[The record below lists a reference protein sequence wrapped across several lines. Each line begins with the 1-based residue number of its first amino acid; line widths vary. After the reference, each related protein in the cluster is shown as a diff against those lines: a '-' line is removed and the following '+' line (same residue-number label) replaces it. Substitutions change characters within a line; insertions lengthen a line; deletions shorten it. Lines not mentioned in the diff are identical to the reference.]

1 MKSSKSEQ
9 VFSPI
14 KSNNT
19 DKTLSRTLWIQK
31 LIILSQN
38 RLFNVLLFHTLWCSR
53 STWWRGNLHPGFGV
67 LRVCCTQAYRA
78 ICLPWAAAWKIHK
91 LLLFRKMTEY
101 LPYNPWIHTLTCSSC
116 MASPYCSVHGVLCL
130 QIIRDITI
138 VLLIDHRLFHV
149 DLLFYFDDVRRWKRS
164 ESNPCIMFFDL
175 SLYKMSKNHRPP
187 KGIHNSCQ

>member
-1 MKSSKSEQ
+1 MVETNWTSLSSNRKSAAFQNQEHIKSEVKSSKSEQ

-38 RLFNVLLFHTLWCSR
+38 RLFNVLLFRTLWCSR
-53 STWWRGNLHPGFGV
+53 STWWWGNLHPGFRV
-67 LRVCCTQAYRA
+67 LRVCCTQAYRT
-78 ICLPWAAAWKIHK
+78 ICLPWAAAWKIQR

-130 QIIRDITI
+130 QIIE
-138 VLLIDHRLFHV
+138 
-149 DLLFYFDDVRRWKRS
+149 K
-164 ESNPCIMFFDL
+164 
-175 SLYKMSKNHRPP
+175 K
-187 KGIHNSCQ
+187 NSCTLSVLTAIHTSTCSSVRH